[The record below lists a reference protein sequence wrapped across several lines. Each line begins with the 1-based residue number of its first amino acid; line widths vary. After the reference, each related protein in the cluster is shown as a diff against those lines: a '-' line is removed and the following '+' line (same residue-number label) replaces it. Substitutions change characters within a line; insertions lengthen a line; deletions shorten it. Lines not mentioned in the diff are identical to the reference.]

1 MKKFVYRVLYSKEWE
16 RFQKDRIYKGN
27 ELDKN
32 SGFLHLSNKQQLEKT
47 INIHYKKKK
56 NLVILKIESKKLNK
70 NLVWEFSRGGE
81 KFPHFYDELHL
92 DDVTEISLPDV

>member
-1 MKKFVYRVLYSKEWE
+1 MKKFVYRVLFNKEWE

-27 ELDKN
+27 GLDKI
-32 SGFLHLSNKQQLEKT
+32 SGFLHLSNKQQLKKT

-81 KFPHFYDELHL
+81 KFPHLYDELHL